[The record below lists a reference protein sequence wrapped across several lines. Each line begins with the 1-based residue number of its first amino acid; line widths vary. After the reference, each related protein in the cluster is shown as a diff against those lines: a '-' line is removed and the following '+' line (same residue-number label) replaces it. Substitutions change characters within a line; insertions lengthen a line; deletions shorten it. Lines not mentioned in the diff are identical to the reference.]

1 MLKSYGAINSEDLGR
16 IVGIDYGRKRVGVA
30 ITDPLQIVAQ
40 GITTVNSAEI
50 IEYLKNYFVKEQV
63 DLVVVGYP
71 RQMNNMPSDGARFV
85 QEFLNRMKKVFPE
98 MPLITVDE
106 RFTSKIATRAILD
119 SGAKKSDRMN
129 KELVD
134 MVSASIILQSY
145 LESRSYRKS
154 E

>member
-1 MLKSYGAINSEDLGR
+1 MKSYGAINSEDLGR

-50 IEYLKNYFVKEQV
+50 IEYLKNYFAKEQV